1 VRRRIISP
9 PSTEATSAASRK
21 IAELMDRKRIS
32 HAGSHIT
39 YPYYF
44 RTEMKK
50 AAHGRLTH

>member
-1 VRRRIISP
+1 
-9 PSTEATSAASRK
+9 
-21 IAELMDRKRIS
+21 MDRKRIS